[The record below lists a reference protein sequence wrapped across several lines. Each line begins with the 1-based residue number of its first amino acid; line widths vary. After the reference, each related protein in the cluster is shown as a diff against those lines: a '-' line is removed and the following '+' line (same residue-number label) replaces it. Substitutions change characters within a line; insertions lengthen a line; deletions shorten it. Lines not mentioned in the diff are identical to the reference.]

1 MDLIDRQEILAETDK
16 WLNDLL
22 EDDSA
27 KEMRVGIR
35 MVRVY
40 MKQMS
45 AVQPERPTGTWI
57 LVDNQRRE
65 DTANGNYAYIC
76 SNCLYTDVHAKSVHV
91 PYCWQC
97 GAKMKEKQNAVN

>member
-1 MDLIDRQEILAETDK
+1 MDPIDRQEILAETDK

-45 AVQPERPTGTWI
+45 AVQPERPTGHWEHNGYHSKCSACGI
-57 LVDNQRRE
+57 WMC
-65 DTANGNYAYIC
+65 DTDWDGDAIPNSFCPN
-76 SNCLYTDVHAKSVHV
+76 
-91 PYCWQC
+91 C
-97 GAKMKEKQNAVN
+97 GADMRGEQDAVN